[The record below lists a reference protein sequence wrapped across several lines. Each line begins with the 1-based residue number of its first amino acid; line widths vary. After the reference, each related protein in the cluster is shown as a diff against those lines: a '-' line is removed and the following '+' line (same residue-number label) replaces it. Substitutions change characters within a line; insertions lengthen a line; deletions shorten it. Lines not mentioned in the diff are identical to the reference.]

1 MVLYPPIPSRHYSRK
16 LASIRNLLNPN
27 SASKVTLMDYQASID
42 LTSDIRLLVEPL
54 VTHPEKIVIK
64 RLDKEED
71 LYKKE
76 QNYLVLCNKDDLG
89 RLIGRHGVISDSLR
103 TILNVSNKNMRK
115 RIHLRFASNEET
127 NE

>member
-1 MVLYPPIPSRHYSRK
+1 
-16 LASIRNLLNPN
+16 
-27 SASKVTLMDYQASID
+27 MDYQASID

>member
-1 MVLYPPIPSRHYSRK
+1 
-16 LASIRNLLNPN
+16 
-27 SASKVTLMDYQASID
+27 MDYQASID

-54 VTHPEKIVIK
+54 VTHPENIVIK

-76 QNYLVLCNKDDLG
+76 QNYLVLCDKDDLG

>member
-1 MVLYPPIPSRHYSRK
+1 
-16 LASIRNLLNPN
+16 
-27 SASKVTLMDYQASID
+27 MDYQASID

-76 QNYLVLCNKDDLG
+76 QNYLVLCDKDDLG

-127 NE
+127 NEYKLSC

>member
-1 MVLYPPIPSRHYSRK
+1 
-16 LASIRNLLNPN
+16 
-27 SASKVTLMDYQASID
+27 MDYQASID

-54 VTHPEKIVIK
+54 VTHPEQIVIK

-76 QNYLVLCNKDDLG
+76 QNYLVLCDKDDLG

>member
-1 MVLYPPIPSRHYSRK
+1 
-16 LASIRNLLNPN
+16 
-27 SASKVTLMDYQASID
+27 MDYQASID

-76 QNYLVLCNKDDLG
+76 QNYLVLCDKDDLG
-89 RLIGRHGVISDSLR
+89 RLIGRHGAISDSLR
-103 TILNVSNKNMRK
+103 TILNGSNKNMRK

>member
-1 MVLYPPIPSRHYSRK
+1 
-16 LASIRNLLNPN
+16 
-27 SASKVTLMDYQASID
+27 MDYQASID

-64 RLDKEED
+64 RLDKEVD

-76 QNYLVLCNKDDLG
+76 QNYLVLCDKDDLG

>member
-1 MVLYPPIPSRHYSRK
+1 
-16 LASIRNLLNPN
+16 
-27 SASKVTLMDYQASID
+27 MDYQASID

-76 QNYLVLCNKDDLG
+76 QNNLDLCDKDDLG

>member
-1 MVLYPPIPSRHYSRK
+1 
-16 LASIRNLLNPN
+16 
-27 SASKVTLMDYQASID
+27 MDYQASID
-42 LTSDIRLLVEPL
+42 LTSDLLVEPL

-76 QNYLVLCNKDDLG
+76 QNYLVLCDKDDLG

>member
-1 MVLYPPIPSRHYSRK
+1 MVLYPPIPSRDYSRK
-16 LASIRNLLNPN
+16 LASIGNLLNPN
-27 SASKVTLMDYQASID
+27 SASKVTLMDYRASID

-76 QNYLVLCNKDDLG
+76 QNYLVLCDKDDLG

>member
-1 MVLYPPIPSRHYSRK
+1 
-16 LASIRNLLNPN
+16 
-27 SASKVTLMDYQASID
+27 MDYQASID
-42 LTSDIRLLVEPL
+42 LTSDIRILVEPL

-76 QNYLVLCNKDDLG
+76 QNYLVLCDKDDLG

>member
-1 MVLYPPIPSRHYSRK
+1 
-16 LASIRNLLNPN
+16 
-27 SASKVTLMDYQASID
+27 MDYRASID

-76 QNYLVLCNKDDLG
+76 QNYLVLCDKDDLG